1 MAILSHSWET
11 DPSTWIL
18 CYEGVG
24 LVGETAVLFTIAPAM
39 VFFVSCKRRN
49 QTWRFYLIHGKQTPL
64 LGFYAM
70 KEWDWW
76 VKRQC
81 YLPSLQRWYFSLV
94 VKEGTR
100 HGDFISFMGNRPLY
114 LDFML

>member
-39 VFFVSCKRRN
+39 VLFVSCYSGDSVFLYRYKCFLNVAKTNGKRYV
-49 QTWRFYLIHGKQTPL
+49 YLT
-64 LGFYAM
+64 FCA
-70 KEWDWW
+70 
-76 VKRQC
+76 
-81 YLPSLQRWYFSLV
+81 FA
-94 VKEGTR
+94 
-100 HGDFISFMGNRPLY
+100 
-114 LDFML
+114 